1 MDNLTPLLLD
11 AKEEYLGQV
20 TDVLAPFVLTTF
32 RDMYAEAAK
41 HKGKVLLSFQRSLRE
56 IPAWNSHVVRTHTQ
70 DIEVR
75 YKSLGKLIA
84 ALFVSVVKIMS
95 SIRLSRD
102 RQPNIRLKLPS
113 NDAFVHQV
121 YIQTAREFYNTPTLI
136 NENRT
141 VRINTVREGVRAA
154 VREMLPI
161 DEILTAYLG
170 GSVDG
175 DNTMSPL
182 PDDDAWPPPPAGPTA
197 ATDEVVDDTPASVAA
212 AAQTSAPDD
221 EDSSSDDEQEAGGKD
236 DDDNTKEIDLNKNG
250 DAPTGSVVVPSTQA
264 DPDKQQPPPREKPK
278 ELFSDA
284 EDGDF

>member
-1 MDNLTPLLLD
+1 MDNLTPLLID

-20 TDVLAPFVLTTF
+20 TDVLAPFVLTAF
-32 RDMYAEAAK
+32 RDMYADASK
-41 HKGKVLLSFQRSLRE
+41 NKGKVLLTFQRALRE
-56 IPAWNSHVVRTHTQ
+56 IPGWNAHVVRQKTQ

-75 YKSLGKLIA
+75 FQSLGKLIA

-136 NENRT
+136 NENRA

-175 DNTMSPL
+175 EGTMSPL
-182 PDDDAWPPPPAGPTA
+182 PDDDAWPAPPPPPAPSA
-197 ATDEVVDDTPASVAA
+197 ATTAGPVVDDTPASLAA
-212 AAQTSAPDD
+212 AVGDD
-221 EDSSSDDEQEAGGKD
+221 KD
-236 DDDNTKEIDLNKNG
+236 DDKDDDARSESSEAAEEDTKEIDLNKNG
-250 DAPTGSVVVPSTQA
+250 DGTASVVVPSTQA
-264 DPDKQQPPPREKPK
+264 DPDSEQPKKDKPK

>member
-1 MDNLTPLLLD
+1 MDNLTPLLID

-20 TDVLAPFVLTTF
+20 TDVLAPFVLTAF

-41 HKGKVLLSFQRSLRE
+41 QKGKVLLTFQRALRE
-56 IPAWNSHVVRTHTQ
+56 IPGWNAHVVRQTTQ

-136 NENRT
+136 NEHRN

-175 DNTMSPL
+175 DGTMSPL
-182 PDDDAWPPPPAGPTA
+182 PEDDDAAWPAAAPAA
-197 ATDEVVDDTPASVAA
+197 AAAAVVDDTPASVAA
-212 AAQTSAPDD
+212 AADDD
-221 EDSSSDDEQEAGGKD
+221 EDTRDDMDRQDDKSDDEEGTN
-236 DDDNTKEIDLNKNG
+236 DDNTKEIDLNKNG
-250 DAPTGSVVVPSTQA
+250 DGTASVVVPSTQA
-264 DPDKQQPPPREKPK
+264 DPEAAAEVKKDKPK

-284 EDGDF
+284 EDDF

>member
-1 MDNLTPLLLD
+1 MDNLTPLLID

-20 TDVLAPFVLTTF
+20 TDVLAPFVLTAF
-32 RDMYAEAAK
+32 RDMYAEASQQ
-41 HKGKVLLSFQRSLRE
+41 KGKVLLTFQRALRE
-56 IPAWNSHVVRTHTQ
+56 IPGWNAHVVRQTTQ

-121 YIQTAREFYNTPTLI
+121 YIQTAREFYNSPTLI
-136 NENRT
+136 NENRA

-175 DNTMSPL
+175 DGTMSPL
-182 PDDDAWPPPPAGPTA
+182 PDDEAWPPAPPAPPA
-197 ATDEVVDDTPASVAA
+197 AAAVVDDTPASVAA
-212 AAQTSAPDD
+212 AVEDKD
-221 EDSSSDDEQEAGGKD
+221 EDARSESSDAD
-236 DDDNTKEIDLNKNG
+236 DDPVEETKEIDLNKNG
-250 DAPTGSVVVPSTQA
+250 DNGTASVVVPSTQA
-264 DPDKQQPPPREKPK
+264 DPDSRPDSRPDDAKRDKPK